1 MKKLLIALCLVAT
14 VALAVDLRQ
23 LVIAI
28 PRSFAVAN
36 PAKVK
41 KVVRNV
47 WSDTVT
53 DTWANQGWI
62 TMWRN
67 GDSNQVWYLYVVTMH
82 QIKDIATPE
91 KIQQWKDWL
100 DDNPQI
106 RVQISDNWLDDAK
119 SFGLDYPPQN
129 NGVPEP

>member
-1 MKKLLIALCLVAT
+1 MKKIFIAFCLLCT
-14 VALAVDLRQ
+14 VALAADLRQ

-28 PRSFAVAN
+28 PRSYAVAN

-47 WSDTVT
+47 WGDEVSEA
-53 DTWANQGWI
+53 WANQGWI

-67 GDSNQVWYLYVVTMH
+67 GDSNQVWYLYVVTLH
-82 QIKDIATPE
+82 QIKNIATPE

-106 RVQISDNWLDDAK
+106 KVQISNDWMADARENN
-119 SFGLDYPPQN
+119 LDYPPEAI
-129 NGVPEP
+129 P

>member
-1 MKKLLIALCLVAT
+1 MKKLLITLAVLVTIAAT
-14 VALAVDLRQ
+14 VDLRQ

-28 PRSFAVAN
+28 PRSYAVQN

-41 KVVRNV
+41 KVVKAV
-47 WSDTVT
+47 WSDEVT
-53 DTWANQGWI
+53 ETWANKGWI

-82 QIKDIATPE
+82 QIKDIATPS
-91 KIQQWKDWL
+91 KIATWKAWL

-106 RVQISDNWLDDAK
+106 KIAISENWLDDAK
-119 SFGLDYPPQN
+119 AQGLDYPAT
-129 NGVPEP
+129 NGVPQ